1 MSPDDR
7 DHDEDST
14 GPDAVSGGNGQA
26 VGESAAD
33 DREWRF
39 ELEDLEDDAE
49 GAAESESEG
58 LVGAADESVE
68 PGSPTLEGTAFVL
81 LGAVFAALALAGM
94 IGLL

>member
-7 DHDEDST
+7 ERDEAATD
-14 GPDAVSGGNGQA
+14 PDAAPVENGA
-26 VGESAAD
+26 AAD
-33 DREWRF
+33 GAEEDREWRF
-39 ELEDLEDDAE
+39 ELEDLEDDGE
-49 GAAESESEG
+49 VESEG
-58 LVGAADESVE
+58 IVGAADESVE

>member
-7 DHDEDST
+7 ERDEDAT
-14 GPDAVSGGNGQA
+14 GPDAATDATAGK
-26 VGESAAD
+26 SAED

-39 ELEDLEDDAE
+39 ELEDLEDDGE
-49 GAAESESEG
+49 GDGDDEG
-58 LVGAADESVE
+58 LVETVEESIE